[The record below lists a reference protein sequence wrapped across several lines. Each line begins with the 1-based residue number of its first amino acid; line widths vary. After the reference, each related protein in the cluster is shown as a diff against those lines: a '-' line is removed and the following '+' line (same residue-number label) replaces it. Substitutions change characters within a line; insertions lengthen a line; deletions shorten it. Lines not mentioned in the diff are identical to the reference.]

1 MTYARGYLDEA
12 IEIARRMPAETIE
25 ELVRLLADVRD
36 RGGRVF
42 VLGVGG
48 SAANASH
55 AAADLRNMSGIEAYA
70 ATDNVPVLTALIND
84 RGWAHAFA
92 LWLEGC
98 RMNADDAVLV
108 FSVGGGSVQPPV
120 SQNLVEAL
128 RLARRRGA
136 GIAGVV
142 GRDGGETAR
151 LADVCV
157 IVPTVQEQRV
167 TGHTESFQAVIWH
180 LAVSHPRLQR
190 VTALWE
196 SMVTPVAAGTA

>member
-1 MTYARGYLDEA
+1 MEYARGYLDETM
-12 IEIARRMPAETIE
+12 EIARRMPAESVE
-25 ELVRLLADVRD
+25 ALVGLLADVRD

-42 VLGVGG
+42 VIGVGG

-70 ATDNVPVLTALIND
+70 GTDNAPALTALIND
-84 RGWAHAFA
+84 RGWARSFA
-92 LWLEGC
+92 IWLEGC
-98 RMNADDAVLV
+98 RLNAADAVLV
-108 FSVGGGSVQPPV
+108 FSVGGGSVDPPV
-120 SQNLVEAL
+120 SENIVEAV
-128 RLARRRGA
+128 RLARRCGA
-136 GIAGVV
+136 AVAGVV

-151 LADVCV
+151 QSDVCV
-157 IVPTVQEQRV
+157 VVPTVDARRL

-196 SMVTPVAAGTA
+196 GIGAPNTTVTA